1 MTNSNPDKV
10 KRIIRNLKKEEVRMI
25 HGLLGIY
32 TVSFP
37 LVWNQY
43 FDLKEPY
50 KGNAK
55 YNLDDLIKMGEIE
68 FEKVIKDY
76 FSSILS
82 QIYSQEKLI
91 EIYPIFNMPLDSD
104 MDTVK
109 SRFRKLAKKM
119 HPDTGGSHEEFIAL
133 SQAYENFLRNI
144 KQK

>member
-1 MTNSNPDKV
+1 MTNSNPDKK

-25 HGLLGIY
+25 CGLLGID

-43 FDLKEPY
+43 FELKEPY

-55 YNLDDLIKMGEIE
+55 YNLDQLINMSEIE

-76 FSSILS
+76 FNSILN

-91 EIYPIFNMPLDSD
+91 EIYPIFNLPLNSD

-109 SRFRKLAKKM
+109 SRFRELAKKM
-119 HPDTGGSHEEFIAL
+119 HPDTGGSHEEFISL
-133 SQAYENFLRNI
+133 SQAYENFMRKI
-144 KQK
+144 KQ